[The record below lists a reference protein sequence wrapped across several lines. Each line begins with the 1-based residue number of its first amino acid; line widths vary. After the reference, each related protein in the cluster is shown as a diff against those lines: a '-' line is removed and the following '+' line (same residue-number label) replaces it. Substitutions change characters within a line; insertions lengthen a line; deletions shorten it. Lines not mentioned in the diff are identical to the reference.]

1 MSHNTEE
8 LNIQTRAEPTRTA
21 ITKSARLSERILE
34 DYFFLILSDAV
45 KKQSRLKCI
54 KYIASGEHCERV
66 RLIHAS
72 HHYHRKM
79 DNTSVVERESAESY
93 EMVVFQVTTPTF
105 YSKFFHYHSPFAAL
119 ERELLDESNTRTAWS
134 SHPREFIALF
144 FHTTELVRQPKDW
157 RWDLISLLRTPPS
170 ATNFPHLIAYETF
183 GGISLA
189 DHWVQQHCSL
199 HKIRKYQ
206 CTLLRLFLGN
216 RIGGFSLGSFKGD
229 FELIGLS
236 RDAMLLVYEIFLKA
250 GLASITLILANDKT
264 SNCNGMVGVFFCMLG
279 MASLNIWACL
289 KAIF

>member
-1 MSHNTEE
+1 
-8 LNIQTRAEPTRTA
+8 
-21 ITKSARLSERILE
+21 
-34 DYFFLILSDAV
+34 
-45 KKQSRLKCI
+45 
-54 KYIASGEHCERV
+54 
-66 RLIHAS
+66 
-72 HHYHRKM
+72 M
-79 DNTSVVERESAESY
+79 DNVSDVEREDAESH
-93 EMVVFQVTTPTF
+93 EPVVFQVTTPTF

-134 SHPREFIALF
+134 SHPREFAALF
-144 FHTTELVRQPKDW
+144 SRTTEVVRQPKDW

-189 DHWVQQHCSL
+189 DYWVLQHCSI
-199 HKIRKYQ
+199 HQVRKYQ
-206 CTLLRLFLGN
+206 CALLRLFLGN

-236 RDAMLLVYEIFLKA
+236 RDAMLLVYDVSLKA
-250 GLASITLILANDKT
+250 GLASLSLILANDRTFK
-264 SNCNGMVGVFFCMLG
+264 SNGVVDVFFCMLG